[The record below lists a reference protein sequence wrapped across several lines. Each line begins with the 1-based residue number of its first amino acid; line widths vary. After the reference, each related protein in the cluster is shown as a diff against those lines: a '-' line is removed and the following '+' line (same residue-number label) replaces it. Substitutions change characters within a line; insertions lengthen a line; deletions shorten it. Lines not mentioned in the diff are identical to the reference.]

1 MLDTQRSGRPEGE
14 LLVGYGYSFTDRV
27 WSERPI
33 MRCVFLITSLY
44 VPSGLQTGTKTCGK
58 SFLACCSVYFFSATH
73 LDVSEENHKSPES
86 ANVTEE
92 QGSGCS
98 PSGFLWRADQQS
110 YKKTTKKRN
119 GEKKK
124 EFLND
129 GESRRWVQ
137 DERRGAGG
145 NNLRHLGRGKY
156 LCGWERNQRPGLIRE
171 KSGESA
177 LRLLVKPLASRA
189 ARAPP
194 GEHSRHP

>member
-1 MLDTQRSGRPEGE
+1 MDAKKVSSWWDTVTLSRTGFGASDLSCVVCFSLPRCMCHQGCRQAQRPAGRASWLAALCTSSLQHIWMYLRRTTNPWNQRTSRRNRVRAVAH
-14 LLVGYGYSFTDRV
+14 LVSYGAQTSRV
-27 WSERPI
+27 I
-33 MRCVFLITSLY
+33 
-44 VPSGLQTGTKTCGK
+44 KK
-58 SFLACCSVYFFSATH
+58 
-73 LDVSEENHKSPES
+73 
-86 ANVTEE
+86 
-92 QGSGCS
+92 
-98 PSGFLWRADQQS
+98 QQ
-110 YKKTTKKRN
+110 KKW
-119 GEKKK
+119 GKK

-156 LCGWERNQRPGLIRE
+156 LCGWETNQRPGLIRE